1 MKKVLLAIAVAFTAL
16 TASAQDGKFT
26 AWYGANMADVI
37 MDEDADAEFKFLN
50 IGVDY
55 TAPINET
62 FDWTAGVSYVTKG
75 GKDWSPSF
83 IQIDANAGWKFFKG
97 EEINLSVLAGPYVG
111 YMIGKDDSDM
121 GELKSALDFGL
132 SAGFKAEYKQ
142 FSLKVGYEYGFTD
155 LIKVDFDNAPD
166 VKSKNS
172 NIYFR
177 LGYSF

>member
-1 MKKVLLAIAVAFTAL
+1 MKKVLLAIAVALTSL

-26 AWYGANMADVI
+26 AWYGANMADISADGDV
-37 MDEDADAEFKFLN
+37 DAEFKFVN

-75 GKDWSPSF
+75 CKDWSPSF
-83 IQIDANAGWKFFKG
+83 IQIDANAGWKFFQSDD
-97 EEINLSVLAGPYVG
+97 INLSVLAGPYAG
-111 YMIGKDDSDM
+111 YMVGKDGD
-121 GELKSALDFGL
+121 GIKSALDFGL

-142 FSLKVGYEYGFTD
+142 FSVKLGYEFGFTD
-155 LIKVDFDNAPD
+155 LMKYDFDNAPD

-172 NIYFR
+172 NIYIR

>member
-26 AWYGANMADVI
+26 AWYGANMADAICDGDV
-37 MDEDADAEFKFLN
+37 DAEFKFLN

-75 GKDWSPSF
+75 VKDWSPSF
-83 IQIDANAGWKFFKG
+83 IQVDANAGWKFFKG

-111 YMIGKDDSDM
+111 YMIGKDDAPD
-121 GELKSALDFGL
+121 ATLDFGL
-132 SAGFKAEYKQ
+132 SAGFKAEYNQ

-155 LIKVDFDNAPD
+155 VIKD